1 MGSVD
6 SHFVVVALGDSL
18 TAGYRFSDPYAID
31 PRVPYPAQLE
41 AMIRTTLVKSGR
53 GTLAFVINLGIN
65 GDSTYGMLKRFEQD
79 VTTERPDVVVIWG
92 GINDLGAGRKPEY
105 VIGNL
110 LKLYD
115 MTRASGAEP
124 IACTLTPLRRTS
136 NAMRE
141 LNELLRNNC
150 AKTRTRLADL
160 FPQLADEDGNL
171 KSEYSDDGAHLT
183 SLGYGLIA
191 QIVYEATRPI
201 LDARSPDP

>member
-41 AMIRTTLVKSGR
+41 AMIRAKMVKSGR

-65 GDSTYGMLKRFEQD
+65 GDSTEGMLERFKQD
-79 VTTERPDVVVIWG
+79 VTNKKPDVVVIWG
-92 GINDLGAGRKPEY
+92 GVNDLGAGLKPEY

-115 MTRASGAEP
+115 MTRVSGAEP

>member
-105 VIGNL
+105 V
-110 LKLYD
+110 
-115 MTRASGAEP
+115 TRASGAEP

-183 SLGYGLIA
+183 SLGYGLVA